1 MSLASIVLLAAE
13 EGGHAENAFW
23 LPHDIKEVIYGS
35 LAFFIVAFF
44 ITKFG
49 RNAVVGGL
57 RKRTAGIEESLTEA
71 ADARSAAEGE
81 RDRIKA
87 ALADSGTEAARIVE
101 DARQAADSL
110 TAEIATRADRDVA
123 AVRER
128 ATIDLAATRHQMEAD
143 LSGELSRLALGAA
156 EKVVEG
162 SLDDANQRR
171 LIDDYI
177 AGIGTQN

>member
-1 MSLASIVLLAAE
+1 MSVVATALLASE
-13 EGGHAENAFW
+13 EAGNSFW
-23 LPHDIKEVIYGS
+23 IPADFKEVIYGS

-57 RKRTAGIEESLTEA
+57 RKRTEGIEGTLAQASES
-71 ADARSAAEGE
+71 RSAAEGE

-87 ALADSGTEAARIVE
+87 ALADSGTEATRIVE
-101 DARQAADSL
+101 EARQAADAL
-110 TAEIATRADRDVA
+110 TAEIANRAERDVA
-123 AVRER
+123 AVKER

>member
-1 MSLASIVLLAAE
+1 MSFASIVLLAAE
-13 EGGHAENAFW
+13 EGGHPENAFW
-23 LPHDIKEVIYGS
+23 FPHDTKEIIYGS

-71 ADARSAAEGE
+71 AEARSAAEGE

-101 DARQAADSL
+101 EARQAADAL

-123 AVRER
+123 AVHER
-128 ATIDLAATRHQMEAD
+128 AAVDLAATRHQMEAD